1 MLYKCINL
9 EIPPN
14 WCRRRH
20 WVYVPRVFSLHKKK
34 LHICKHVV
42 MVQIEGFQKKGLL
55 SNINVLA
62 IISIIAW
69 TLALPY
75 LWVSPLGFFVGMFP
89 YPSYLKL
96 TELSPGARNVGK
108 DVFQPKVWRNPFPQR
123 GARGKIGCYVKWWRD
138 WWVCQL
144 LAGFWDEVYRYIFW
158 VISNPFS

>member
-123 GARGKIGCYVKWWRD
+123 GARERSAATWNGGEIGGFASC
-138 WWVCQL
+138 L
-144 LAGFWDEVYRYIFW
+144 LAFEMKSIG
-158 VISNPFS
+158 ISSE